1 MKQVELFVMFYFP
14 QQPFLAY
21 ELIINNCNTYLL
33 LRSDAHH
40 ISLFL
45 IAVLVVIGQSL
56 HASLGEVF
64 KALHWHQIIHG
75 SKYFIDVGVGG
86 SGGLEEVDAV
96 LLGEILTLLGG
107 NGLDGEW
114 KTTRSKYSLALEIAL
129 VTDEDEVHVIITVLG
144 HPPTRSEKY
153 LLDLLH
159 PVLDV
164 VEGVSI
170 SDIVDKEDALSSTEV
185 GDGDGSETILT
196 GSIPNLWRDQR

>member
-64 KALHWHQIIHG
+64 KALH
-75 SKYFIDVGVGG
+75 
-86 SGGLEEVDAV
+86 
-96 LLGEILTLLGG
+96 
-107 NGLDGEW
+107 
-114 KTTRSKYSLALEIAL
+114 
-129 VTDEDEVHVIITVLG
+129 
-144 HPPTRSEKY
+144 
-153 LLDLLH
+153 
-159 PVLDV
+159 
-164 VEGVSI
+164 
-170 SDIVDKEDALSSTEV
+170 
-185 GDGDGSETILT
+185 
-196 GSIPNLWRDQR
+196 